1 LTGFNSGGSKVW
13 HRSVCG
19 SKDLPP
25 VSKYLGSNRLLG
37 LNPGL
42 EFNPLAVKFT
52 WLHGHQYSELAAGGA
67 LDADQIERGAFVAKL
82 NVILGATHKAM
93 IR

>member
-67 LDADQIERGAFVAKL
+67 VDADQIERGAFVAKL